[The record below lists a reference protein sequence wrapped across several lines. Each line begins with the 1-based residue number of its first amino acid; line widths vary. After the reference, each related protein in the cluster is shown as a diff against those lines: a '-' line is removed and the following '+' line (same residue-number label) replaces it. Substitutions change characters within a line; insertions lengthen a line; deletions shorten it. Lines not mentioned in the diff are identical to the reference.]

1 MSSCRSLVGLAAY
14 ATGAI
19 VMAAGGYYYV
29 HKCGH
34 EERRTEAFEG
44 TPVDEDPVQI
54 VSSGFLQSSDG
65 HKDTQMDKA
74 NPEGCLEK
82 AEEKDEEDEVSVVQ
96 LNSEELH
103 VPNLVEKVTQLE
115 KLFSVVHRKSEIK
128 SKELEQERQAQRVL
142 KEKYEDMKNN
152 LEHENSNLK
161 DQVKTLQGSVEK
173 LEGEPHEMCEEKL
186 KSQKCELMKL
196 EEIRRNM
203 EEMLFE
209 VVREFKKERKERE
222 RERQYYCDLLAGYED
237 TKERLEYK
245 NSNLKDQV
253 TTLHGSVEKLE
264 RELHETQQMCEE
276 KLRGQKCE
284 LMNLE
289 FRRKNLDEMLFEV
302 VRDAGLIIKSCL
314 DEAEERAKIA
324 LESNAQLEHENSN
337 LKDQVTTLQGS
348 VEKLERELHETQ
360 QMCEEKLKSQKCEL
374 MKLEE
379 IRRNMEEMLF
389 EVVREFKK
397 ERKERER
404 EQKDHTNLL
413 SQYEHIKG
421 CPADTQK
428 NAQNTQRCSTLEK
441 EMLTLMEHLKC
452 MQGLLEDPVRS
463 EL

>member
-1 MSSCRSLVGLAAY
+1 MDMMSSCRSLVGLAAC
-14 ATGAI
+14 AAGAV

-29 HKCGH
+29 HKCGL
-34 EERRTEAFEG
+34 EERKTEAFEG
-44 TPVDEDPVQI
+44 TPVHEDPVQI

-74 NPEGCLEK
+74 SPEACLEK
-82 AEEKDEEDEVSVVQ
+82 AEEKDEEEEVSVVQ

-103 VPNLVEKVTQLE
+103 VPNLVEKVTELE

-142 KEKYEDMKNN
+142 KEKYEDMKSCLDEAEERAKIALESNAQ

-161 DQVKTLQGSVEK
+161 DQVTTLQGSVEK
-173 LEGEPHEMCEEKL
+173 LDGEPHEMCEEKS

-237 TKERLEYK
+237 TKERLEHE
-245 NSNLKDQV
+245 NANLKDQV

-264 RELHETQQMCEE
+264 GELHETQQMCEE
-276 KLRGQKCE
+276 KLKGQESE
-284 LMNLE
+284 LMKLE
-289 FRRKNLDEMLFEV
+289 FRRKSLEEMLFEV
-302 VRDAGLIIKSCL
+302 VRDTALII
-314 DEAEERAKIA
+314 
-324 LESNAQLEHENSN
+324 
-337 LKDQVTTLQGS
+337 
-348 VEKLERELHETQ
+348 
-360 QMCEEKLKSQKCEL
+360 KSQKCEL

-404 EQKDHTNLL
+404 ERKDHRNLL

-421 CPADTQK
+421 SRADAQK